1 MGELAGLE
9 IALVGNEIMHRE
21 TGREIFKPARCHVM
35 KVRAGDY
42 GRKTDRDFYE
52 YKHKQRPT
60 LTTGIIALWISSHE
74 ESRND

>member
-42 GRKTDRDFYE
+42 GRKTGRGFYE
-52 YKHKQRPT
+52 YKHK
-60 LTTGIIALWISSHE
+60 
-74 ESRND
+74 